1 MLRISGGISDKDFN
15 GSRVRDTED
24 KNRFSKEG
32 ADFLKD
38 ALAKAIQP
46 TKNLSATNKEKI
58 SQVSSKMTQALADN
72 TESVQKIMSE
82 QDDTRKEFLKLISM
96 MTDAQKK
103 TGESSQ
109 VAMKEIIKQIERVK
123 LTDGEGTKDAA
134 KILGLDAAQKEIAKP
149 LGRQTMRGALFEKL
163 TNVDTRKESIT
174 KAFTLEKLF
183 GLKPGSDD
191 ILKSAQ
197 DEVAAGKTNSE
208 RAGAQEDLAAAT
220 LGDTSTVSE
229 KVEKVKQSKE
239 KEINTTTVPVVTM
252 NSEGGQSFATGTD
265 RISPAFQ
272 QVDLLEQILEQLKKM
287 EGGDS
292 LLSASS
298 LAAITAAT
306 AAALPT
312 ILTTVVASAGVL
324 KLIDMVKEKTA
335 PMWEEFKNRP
345 ENAGKTDEELVKDLR
360 VENGLDNRASDP
372 NYDMTQDPAYP
383 LLKAKRTG
391 LYDKDYVGNSE
402 VDLNM
407 LATTTDTAQLQAI
420 LDDDDLS
427 ETDRMRVSQRIE
439 QIKRESPVTPDVA
452 PTETPTTPEIA
463 PNQTPVTPDVAPTE
477 TPTTPEIAPATPE
490 IAPDQTP
497 VTPEIS
503 PPSKGESVSQLADIG
518 TMPLVGA
525 GVLSMEAQGLEKV
538 VSPTGDAVNN
548 MSSLYNEKVANVIN
562 NINNITN
569 NNTSGGGA
577 QAPNILVNPTTARN
591 TGSSWGEF
599 LNKLATGR

>member
-1 MLRISGGISDKDFN
+1 MLRISGGISDEDFN

-72 TESVQKIMSE
+72 TEAVQKIMSE

-109 VAMKEIIKQIERVK
+109 FAMKEIIKQIERVK
-123 LTDGEGTKDAA
+123 LTDGEGTKDVA
-134 KILGLDAAQKEIAKP
+134 KILGLDAAQKEIVKP

-163 TNVDTRKESIT
+163 TNVDTRKESWT
-174 KAFTLEKLF
+174 KAFTLEKMF

-197 DEVAAGKTNSE
+197 DEVAAGEINSE
-208 RAGAQEDLAAAT
+208 RAGAQEDIAAAT
-220 LGDTSTVSE
+220 LVDASTVSE
-229 KVEKVKQSKE
+229 KVEKLKESKE
-239 KEINTTTVPVVTM
+239 KENNTTTVPVVTM
-252 NSEGGQSFATGTD
+252 NSQGGQAFVTGTD

-287 EGGDS
+287 EGLGDKKSSTTIIPGAIPAGLVTTLAAAVGPALMIGSAVGLLGAAAVIMWENWPGQDS
-292 LLSASS
+292 LEDG
-298 LAAITAAT
+298 
-306 AAALPT
+306 PERT
-312 ILTTVVASAGVL
+312 IRGAGGRERTT
-324 KLIDMVKEKTA
+324 TA
-335 PMWEEFKNRP
+335 PLSSIERRNMEEYGTIDREEIQKIQMERAGYATP
-345 ENAGKTDEELVKDLR
+345 EVIDSKPLTDLSQEETVKAQTENPALIQAVKD
-360 VENGLDNRASDP
+360 
-372 NYDMTQDPAYP
+372 MPAAQREAFLEVNPHMIP
-383 LLKAKRTG
+383 LVNAAGSL
-391 LYDKDYVGNSE
+391 S
-402 VDLNM
+402 
-407 LATTTDTAQLQAI
+407 TTEI
-420 LDDDDLS
+420 S
-427 ETDRMRVSQRIE
+427 S
-439 QIKRESPVTPDVA
+439 
-452 PTETPTTPEIA
+452 TPE
-463 PNQTPVTPDVAPTE
+463 T
-477 TPTTPEIAPATPE
+477 PATPE

-497 VTPEIS
+497 ATPEIS

-518 TMPLVGA
+518 TMPLVGS
-525 GVLSMEAQGLEKV
+525 GVLIMEAQGLEKV

-569 NNTSGGGA
+569 NNTSGVGA
-577 QAPNILVNPTTARN
+577 QAPNVLVNPPTARN
-591 TGSSWGEF
+591 MGSSWGEF
-599 LNKLATGR
+599 INKLATGR

>member
-1 MLRISGGISDKDFN
+1 MLRISGGISDEDFN

-72 TESVQKIMSE
+72 TEAVQKIMSD

-123 LTDGEGTKDAA
+123 LTDGEGTKDVA

-163 TNVDTRKESIT
+163 TNVDTRKESWT
-174 KAFTLEKLF
+174 KAFTLEKMF

-197 DEVAAGKTNSE
+197 DEVAAGEINSE
-208 RAGAQEDLAAAT
+208 RAGAQEDIAAAT
-220 LGDTSTVSE
+220 LVDTSTVSE
-229 KVEKVKQSKE
+229 KVEKLKESKE
-239 KEINTTTVPVVTM
+239 KENNTTTVTM
-252 NSEGGQSFATGTD
+252 NSQGGQAFVTGTD

-287 EGGDS
+287 EGLGDKKSSTTIIPGAIPAGLVTTLAAAVGPALMIGSTVGLLGAAAVIMWENWPGQDS
-292 LLSASS
+292 LEDGPERTIRGPGGRERTTTAPLSSIERRNMEEYGTIDREEIQKIQMERAGYVTPEVIDSKPLTDLSQEETVKAQTENPALIQAVKDMPAAQREAFLEVNPHMIPLVNDTGS
-298 LAAITAAT
+298 LA
-306 AAALPT
+306 
-312 ILTTVVASAGVL
+312 
-324 KLIDMVKEKTA
+324 
-335 PMWEEFKNRP
+335 
-345 ENAGKTDEELVKDLR
+345 
-360 VENGLDNRASDP
+360 
-372 NYDMTQDPAYP
+372 
-383 LLKAKRTG
+383 
-391 LYDKDYVGNSE
+391 
-402 VDLNM
+402 
-407 LATTTDTAQLQAI
+407 
-420 LDDDDLS
+420 
-427 ETDRMRVSQRIE
+427 
-439 QIKRESPVTPDVA
+439 
-452 PTETPTTPEIA
+452 
-463 PNQTPVTPDVAPTE
+463 
-477 TPTTPEIAPATPE
+477 
-490 IAPDQTP
+490 
-497 VTPEIS
+497 TPEIS

-548 MSSLYNEKVANVIN
+548 VSSLYNEKVANVIN

-577 QAPNILVNPTTARN
+577 QAPNVLVNPPTARN
-591 TGSSWGEF
+591 IGSAWREY
-599 LNKLATGR
+599 LNKLATGK

>member
-1 MLRISGGISDKDFN
+1 MLRISGGISDEDFN

-72 TESVQKIMSE
+72 TEAVQKIMSE

-123 LTDGEGTKDAA
+123 LTDGEGTKDVA

-163 TNVDTRKESIT
+163 TNVDIRKESIT
-174 KAFTLEKLF
+174 KAFTLEKMF

-197 DEVAAGKTNSE
+197 DEVAAGKNNAE
-208 RAGAQEDLAAAT
+208 RGNAQDDIAEAT

-229 KVEKVKQSKE
+229 KVEKVKESKE
-239 KEINTTTVPVVTM
+239 KEINTTTVPVVTTM
-252 NSEGGQSFATGTD
+252 NSQGGKAFDTGTD

-287 EGGDS
+287 EKVGGGGG
-292 LLSASS
+292 LS
-298 LAAITAAT
+298 LAALLASPAVRAALV
-306 AAALPT
+306 AAAVAAAEA
-312 ILTTVVASAGVL
+312 TVVGSIIAGSAYAIT
-324 KLIDMVKEKTA
+324 KAIDMFKEKTG
-335 PMWEEFKNRP
+335 PTFEEFKNRP
-345 ENAGKTDEELVKDLR
+345 ENAGKTDEELTKALR
-360 VENGLDNRASDP
+360 IESGIDSPLSDP

-407 LATTTDTAQLQAI
+407 LAATTDTAQLQAI
-420 LDDDDLS
+420 LDDNDLS
-427 ETDRMRVSQRIE
+427 DTDRMRVSSRLE
-439 QIKRESPVTPDVA
+439 QIKRETPA
-452 PTETPTTPEIA
+452 TPEIA
-463 PNQTPVTPDVAPTE
+463 PTQTPPV
-477 TPTTPEIAPATPE
+477 TPEIAPATPE

-497 VTPEIS
+497 VTPEIV
-503 PPSKGESVSQLADIG
+503 PNDGAPSKGESVSELASIG
-518 TMPLVGA
+518 TMPLVGS
-525 GVLSMEAQGLEKV
+525 GVLSMEVQRLEKV
-538 VSPTGDAVNN
+538 VSPTADAVNN
-548 MSSLYNEKVANVIN
+548 MSDLVENILSSITN
-562 NINNITN
+562 NIQNITNN

-577 QAPNILVNPTTARN
+577 QAPNVLVNPTTARN
-591 TGSSWGEF
+591 TGSAWSEY